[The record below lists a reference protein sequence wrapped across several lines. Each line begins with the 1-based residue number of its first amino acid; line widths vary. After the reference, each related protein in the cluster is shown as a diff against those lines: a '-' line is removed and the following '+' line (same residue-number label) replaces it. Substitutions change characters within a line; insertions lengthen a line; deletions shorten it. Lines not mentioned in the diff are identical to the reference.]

1 MQSQANDASNT
12 LSSRGLGPNARPVQT
27 RSSAASID
35 VRTPPTKA
43 TSARPRRRS
52 RSGSG
57 SKPKRGRS
65 SSPDAAKDSA
75 CDAVSV
81 IATQGTAEAQGERV
95 ADTTPVASIDE
106 FDTLKTQLA
115 DALTAMAK
123 AMPWLVDEAIKRS
136 LSAEE
141 AATRAMFLAAE
152 AFLHTLDTMVR
163 TGVALPQEL

>member
-27 RSSAASID
+27 RSSAAPID

-43 TSARPRRRS
+43 TPARPRRRS

-95 ADTTPVASIDE
+95 ANTTPVASIDE

-123 AMPWLVDEAIKRS
+123 AMPWLVNEAIKRS

-152 AFLHTLDTMVR
+152 AFLQTLDTMVR
-163 TGVALPQEL
+163 TGVALPQDL